1 MVLLKEAINPA
12 ETLKQHGQSW
22 ITDDDFRLLA
32 SVGANT
38 VGIPVVYWVFVQS
51 VAGEPYVTEGQKAE
65 LERIL
70 GYCGKYNLHTII
82 DFHGLWDHRTQN
94 FTLVEEGTWS
104 FTSTV
109 T

>member
-1 MVLLKEAINPA
+1 MVLLKAATNPA

-22 ITDDDFRLLA
+22 ITEDDFRLLA
-32 SVGANT
+32 SVQANT
-38 VGIPVVYWVFVQS
+38 VRIPIGYWVFVQA
-51 VAGEPYVTEGQKAE
+51 VAGERYVTEGQKAE

-70 GYCGKYNLHTII
+70 GYCGNTVCIPSLTSMG
-82 DFHGLWDHRTQN
+82 DQDHRTQT

-104 FTSTV
+104 FTSTI